1 MEGEG
6 TPRMRFVACG
16 RDDKK
21 PCMRMVQAGRKRST
35 GDRSPERNSDED
47 LDIMEDVHSVV
58 AAVHAERGAEQRG
71 EIHQRFAEM
80 FNNLHFQFFP
90 EPPQERQSGGQQFRK
105 LVPHWTDASRMTLIE
120 EVSKKRNLWDITSA
134 AYKDKQRS
142 DVDWHHVKE
151 ELNAAFNS
159 CYEVDDVKK
168 QWKNLRD
175 SFQKRMKAAKEPKT
189 GSSAGD
195 PPTKWIFWE
204 AMQFLLD
211 FNDEEPTMSNV
222 GQYGLSSGGTS
233 TAHYAT
239 SESRSG
245 SNSPAPSRLGFRADV
260 PRKAALEK
268 KKGDGSKSTA
278 LSRICSEL
286 GTMNHELGTMN
297 HELGTMNQSPQTGDQ
312 FDAFGFMKEL
322 FLGAFASTTLRKL
335 AATDEEAAELVVLEL
350 SENLSKLVREALV
363 RKRSVR

>member
-1 MEGEG
+1 MEEGEG

-21 PCMRMVQAGRKRST
+21 PYMRMVQAGRKRST

-58 AAVHAERGAEQRG
+58 AAVLAERGAEQRG

-80 FNNLHFQFFP
+80 FFNLHFQFFP
-90 EPPQERQSGGQQFRK
+90 EPPQERGF
-105 LVPHWTDASRMTLIE
+105 E
-120 EVSKKRNLWDITSA
+120 KRNLWDITSA

-175 SFQKRMKAAKEPKT
+175 SFQKRMKAAKKPKT
-189 GSSAGD
+189 GSGAGD

-222 GQYGLSSGGTS
+222 G
-233 TAHYAT
+233 
-239 SESRSG
+239 
-245 SNSPAPSRLGFRADV
+245 
-260 PRKAALEK
+260 
-268 KKGDGSKSTA
+268 
-278 LSRICSEL
+278 
-286 GTMNHELGTMN
+286 
-297 HELGTMNQSPQTGDQ
+297 
-312 FDAFGFMKEL
+312 
-322 FLGAFASTTLRKL
+322 AFASTTLRKL
-335 AATDEEAAELVVLEL
+335 AASDEEAAELVVLEL
-350 SENLSKLVREALV
+350 SENLSKLVREALA